1 MAFPTT
7 LTTAVDNTTA
17 IVAAHLNALEAKV
30 GIDSSA
36 VATSLDY
43 LLKST
48 SSVNP
53 GHKHSALWASD
64 GSPQAVWVDAAGNVG
79 IGTLAPDALLEV
91 NGVVSNGIV
100 ASLMGSGAL
109 GAFLHFSDQTLGNWS
124 IGYQPTTS
132 NFAFI
137 YGRSIY
143 NAGASVL
150 EVTLTGNVGI
160 GTASPAGLF
169 EVSSD
174 DSFVMPMR
182 VIYEIVGKTVD
193 LGFVT
198 GAGWTS
204 GCYISGLTGR
214 ITQATPS
221 ALKGELEFHVNIG
234 DAVTMAL
241 RLHDDLAAEFI
252 GNVGLGITAF
262 GTSAAKVLG
271 IGTGT
276 APTTAPADM
285 AQMWVEDIN
294 AAAGYAGLHK
304 RTETTNQKEIVPGVI
319 RKTDTGSPANPY
331 EGLMEINTADNK
343 VRMYADAGWRELGTW
358 T

>member
-64 GSPQAVWVDAAGNVG
+64 GSPQAVWVDAAGKVG
-79 IGTLAPDALLEV
+79 IGTAAPIGLLSIITADGSGDVNVVMGNDQTNKFGVIGYSDASDFFSIQGGVWNGVTRPLIMQGGGGCVGIGTVAPDALLEV

-285 AQMWVEDIN
+285 AQM
-294 AAAGYAGLHK
+294 
-304 RTETTNQKEIVPGVI
+304 
-319 RKTDTGSPANPY
+319 
-331 EGLMEINTADNK
+331 
-343 VRMYADAGWRELGTW
+343 
-358 T
+358 